1 MFNLNYLILMNEVI
15 EVLMNR
21 DGINREQ
28 AESLVKETYDEII
41 SNPHNVN
48 EIMED
53 NLGLEPD
60 YLQNVLN
67 YIYYS

>member
-1 MFNLNYLILMNEVI
+1 MNEVI